1 MTAIAKARAKA
12 ILDMIILLVL
22 GRNWPAYEVVIAWG
36 RRIGGL
42 AVIGADLRQSAR
54 PGDAAIRYHEVCA
67 QRSRSSQSPLI
78 QLPSDP
84 DPSLAMIAASPPQ
97 SRQ

>member
-12 ILDMIILLVL
+12 ILDMVILLVW

-54 PGDAAIRYHEVCA
+54 QPNAV
-67 QRSRSSQSPLI
+67 PLGRRAV
-78 QLPSDP
+78 LPK
-84 DPSLAMIAASPPQ
+84 LMIAASTPQ
-97 SRQ
+97 SRQRRHSRFLPNA

>member
-12 ILDMIILLVL
+12 ILDMVILLVW

-54 PGDAAIRYHEVCA
+54 PGDTRDAVPRGPEADI
-67 QRSRSSQSPLI
+67 PF
-78 QLPSDP
+78 
-84 DPSLAMIAASPPQ
+84 
-97 SRQ
+97 

>member
-54 PGDAAIRYHEVCA
+54 PGDAVPRALRAV
-67 QRSRSSQSPLI
+67 
-78 QLPSDP
+78 LPK
-84 DPSLAMIAASPPQ
+84 LMIAASTLQ
-97 SRQ
+97 SRQRPHSRLLPNA